1 MVGGRAQDL
10 DLGMAS
16 RRAIPAST
24 RDLLDLLGC
33 RWCLLREVGESRPG
47 EVEYDV
53 LVDGDRRRTRQV
65 LVSCGAR
72 RLVSWGRAPH
82 RQYTWWDPS
91 SDRRVR
97 LDLVDDLSF
106 GEHREHRVGVRDVI
120 LDAVVEREGI
130 PRPAPSHEQWLAL
143 FHGLLDRDRLRP
155 RDVDR
160 LDPWVAADD
169 DVVAGVLS
177 KSTRERLVRSLRSR
191 DWPSV
196 EACRDD
202 VVADLRRQQRL
213 ASTVR
218 RTWRRTIAR
227 TTKLQR
233 ALLRPGVRV
242 ALLGPDGAGKSS
254 TIAALQRSEVV
265 ASSVYLGVAP
275 ATHRS
280 SSSVPGLALLRTVRR
295 LLGAW
300 STATARRRRGESV
313 ALDRHPLE
321 ARIGPPTSKRTTI
334 ARRWILAHLLPHPE
348 VVIVLMAPAEVLHQR
363 KPEHDL
369 DEVRA
374 RRDRYLE
381 LARRHD
387 YPVVDTTAS
396 QAEVVAAIDRAI
408 HERRGRS

>member
-1 MVGGRAQDL
+1 MDTRRGG
-10 DLGMAS
+10 
-16 RRAIPAST
+16 PAST
-24 RDLLDLLGC
+24 PELLDRLGC
-33 RWCLLREVGESRPG
+33 RWCLLRDVATSLPG

-53 LVDGDRRRTRQV
+53 LIDGDPGRTRQV

-91 SDRRVR
+91 SQGRVR
-97 LDLVDDLSF
+97 LDLVDELSF
-106 GEHREHRVGVRDVI
+106 GEHREYRLDVRDEV
-120 LDAVVEREGI
+120 LDAVAEREGVL
-130 PRPAPSHEQWLAL
+130 RPAPSHEQWLAL
-143 FHGLLDRDRLRP
+143 FHGLLDRERLRP

-160 LDPWVAADD
+160 LDPWVGADA
-169 DVVAGVLS
+169 DVVASALS
-177 KSTRERLVRSLRSR
+177 DSTRERLVRSLRSR
-191 DWPSV
+191 DWSSV
-196 EACRDD
+196 EACRDH
-202 VVADLRRQQRL
+202 VIADLRRQQRL

-218 RTWRRTIAR
+218 RTWRRSMAR

-242 ALLGPDGAGKSS
+242 ALLGPDGAGKST
-254 TIAALQRSEVV
+254 TIATLQESGVV
-265 ASSVYLGVAP
+265 TSSVYLGVAP
-275 ATHRS
+275 SRHRPAGS
-280 SSSVPGLALLRTVRR
+280 TVPGVALLRTVRR

-300 STATARRRRGESV
+300 LTATGRRRRGESV

-321 ARIGPPTSKRTTI
+321 ALIGPPTSKRSTI

-348 VVIVLMAPAEVLHQR
+348 VVIVLMAPAQVLYQR

-381 LARRHD
+381 LARRRG

-396 QAEVVAAIDRAI
+396 PSEVVAAIDRAI
-408 HERRGRS
+408 HQRGHPRKSSRGRS